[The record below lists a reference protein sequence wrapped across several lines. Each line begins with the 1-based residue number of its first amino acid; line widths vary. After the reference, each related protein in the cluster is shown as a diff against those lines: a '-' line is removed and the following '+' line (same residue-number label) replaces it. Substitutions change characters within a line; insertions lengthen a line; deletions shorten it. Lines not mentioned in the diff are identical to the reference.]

1 MKLHGESLKKWHV
14 TNGLC
19 QFLTSCIYCWMVYIH
34 HIYFQHSCISAHLFS
49 CYFCLLQIKLLWSW
63 LCKSSSDNFPL
74 FSYGRV
80 ISAMVSLHVSNHSMF
95 FIELK
100 FYFYLSLILQLQLLC
115 GTMGPKIVLAFFI
128 ILLLYW
134 LLTLLSFLC
143 GNLIPNVIVV
153 GGGSWRMV
161 ISLWGWTLMTGS
173 VGRTHF

>member
-1 MKLHGESLKKWHV
+1 MKLHGESLIKWHV

-19 QFLTSCIYCWMVYIH
+19 QILMSCTYCWMVYIH

-63 LCKSSSDNFPL
+63 LCNSFSDHFPL

-80 ISAMVSLHVSNHSMF
+80 ISAMVSLHLSNHSMF

-100 FYFYLSLILQLQLLC
+100 FYIYMNLILQLQLLC

-128 ILLLYW
+128 ILLYW

-143 GNLIPNVIVV
+143 GNLIPNVMVV

-173 VGRTHF
+173 VGRMHF

>member
-1 MKLHGESLKKWHV
+1 M
-14 TNGLC
+14 C
-19 QFLTSCIYCWMVYIH
+19 QILMSCTYCWMVYIH

-63 LCKSSSDNFPL
+63 LCNSFSDHFPL
-74 FSYGRV
+74 FSYGRELCYGF
-80 ISAMVSLHVSNHSMF
+80 SASIQPFNV

-100 FYFYLSLILQLQLLC
+100 FYIYMNLILQLQLLC

-128 ILLLYW
+128 ILLYW

-143 GNLIPNVIVV
+143 GNLIPNVMVV

-173 VGRTHF
+173 VRRMHF